1 MNKKQREAVNKA
13 WSIID
18 RTVDHAMN
26 SDARKLWSDLN
37 KDTLEHERS
46 HRNTG
51 RHFTDGRAGYK
62 ESVPLTAKFF
72 AVRAIMEPHRPKNLR
87 DLADKAADTAGVV
100 MYSTILRD
108 LASLRI
114 DIVRGAM
121 LHAILIDEAS
131 KNNTVSQLTR
141 TFFELES
148 TIEEIDYS
156 KDIAVAA

>member
-1 MNKKQREAVNKA
+1 
-13 WSIID
+13 
-18 RTVDHAMN
+18 
-26 SDARKLWSDLN
+26 
-37 KDTLEHERS
+37 
-46 HRNTG
+46 
-51 RHFTDGRAGYK
+51 
-62 ESVPLTAKFF
+62 
-72 AVRAIMEPHRPKNLR
+72 MEPHRPKNLR

-148 TIEEIDYS
+148 TIDEIDYS